1 MRALLIVAVVV
12 GGCDRKP
19 APPKNEFEAFERKFV
34 HQTELLAKASRRNGR
49 EIPDKDI
56 PTSYRAVF
64 IGPSGVFV
72 DRKLVA
78 TLAELDTRRAE
89 LVAAI
94 DANMKLLPTI
104 GFTPSMT
111 FDLDAQPASVAIS
124 ALRLFAGREML
135 FERRSD
141 DPEVPEL
148 ASQIICGETTVR
160 DAPIVD
166 KVKPQISVLVE
177 ADRTWIG
184 LSRLREFQEL
194 PDRAGELDVEK
205 LEIAL
210 KMHKADE
217 LLADRDEIELAASG
231 GTSREVLAAFG
242 VVCELGFV
250 KVSVVSRD
258 QLAAPP
264 DL

>member
-1 MRALLIVAVVV
+1 
-12 GGCDRKP
+12 
-19 APPKNEFEAFERKFV
+19 
-34 HQTELLAKASRRNGR
+34 
-49 EIPDKDI
+49 
-56 PTSYRAVF
+56 
-64 IGPSGVFV
+64 
-72 DRKLVA
+72 
-78 TLAELDTRRAE
+78 
-89 LVAAI
+89 
-94 DANMKLLPTI
+94 
-104 GFTPSMT
+104 
-111 FDLDAQPASVAIS
+111 
-124 ALRLFAGREML
+124 ML

-160 DAPIVD
+160 DAPIAD
-166 KVKPQISVLVE
+166 KVKPHISVLVE

-242 VVCELGFV
+242 VACKLGFV

>member
-1 MRALLIVAVVV
+1 MRALLIVVAVVV

-34 HQTELLAKASRRNGR
+34 RQTELLAKASRRKG
-49 EIPDKDI
+49 PDKDI

-78 TLAELDTRRAE
+78 TLGELDSKRAE

-104 GFTPSMT
+104 AFTPSMT
-111 FDLDAQPASVAIS
+111 FDLDAQPASVAIA
-124 ALRLFAGREML
+124 ALRLFAGRAML
-135 FERRSD
+135 FERRYD

-160 DAPIVD
+160 DAPIAD
-166 KVKPQISVLVE
+166 KVKPQISVLLE
-177 ADRTWIG
+177 ADRTWVG
-184 LSRLREFQEL
+184 LSRLREFQEI
-194 PDRAGELDVEK
+194 PDQAGELDADK
-205 LEIAL
+205 LEITL
-210 KMHKADE
+210 KMHKASE
-217 LLADRDEIELAASG
+217 LFADRDEIELAAIG
-231 GTSREVLAAFG
+231 GTSRDVLAAFG
-242 VVCELGFV
+242 VACELGFV
-250 KVSVVSRD
+250 KVSVVPRE
-258 QLAAPP
+258 QLAAIPE
-264 DL
+264 L